1 MNRYGRRRKENLTGA
16 NSLLAKAI
24 GRKEVLERLEAR
36 QITQRW
42 EEAVGEPL
50 ATKSTPEKFEHGVLT
65 VVVISAPWAQEL
77 RLRKAEL
84 LDRLNL
90 AAGRDLFEDLRFSV
104 RTPAKKQ
111 EAESVPEPFEPED
124 LAIDVSIPEI
134 AEIVRRALG
143 RHRAASK
150 RDSSADP

>member
-1 MNRYGRRRKENLTGA
+1 MTRYGRRRKENLTGA

-24 GRKEVLERLEAR
+24 GRNEVLERLEAR
-36 QITQRW
+36 QITKRW

-65 VVVISAPWAQEL
+65 VVISSAPWAQEL

-84 LDRLNL
+84 LARLNET
-90 AAGRDLFEDLRFSV
+90 AGKNLFDDLRFTV
-104 RTPAKKQ
+104 RTPEKREPSEPQAQ
-111 EAESVPEPFEPED
+111 PFEPEE
-124 LAIDVSIPEI
+124 LPIDVSIPEI
-134 AEIVRRALG
+134 AEIVKRALG

-150 RDSSADP
+150 RNSSVDS